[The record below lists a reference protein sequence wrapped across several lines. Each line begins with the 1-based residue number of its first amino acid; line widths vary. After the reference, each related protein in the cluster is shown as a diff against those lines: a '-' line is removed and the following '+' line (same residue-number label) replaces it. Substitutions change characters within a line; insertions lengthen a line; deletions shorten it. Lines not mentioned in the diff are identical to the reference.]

1 MHSGIVI
8 SQTDSRPMYLQ
19 IMEQIKQRILV
30 GDWQPGQEIPSIRQ
44 LAVELSVS
52 VITVKR
58 AYLELDREG
67 VIITQHGRGS
77 IVAPGV
83 DLNPRLYQEELREHI
98 EHVARLGDVL
108 GIPPGELAS
117 RVLDAAEHYSA
128 ECYSAEQGK
137 PEPSEPEP
145 IGLET
150 RSKEQV

>member
-8 SQTDSRPMYLQ
+8 SQADSRPMYLQ
-19 IMEQIKQRILV
+19 IMEQIKQRIVV
-30 GDWQPGQEIPSIRQ
+30 GEWQPGQEIPSIRQ

-83 DLNPRLYQEELREHI
+83 DLSPRLYQQELQEHI
-98 EHVARLGDVL
+98 EHVARLGEVL

-117 RVLDAAEHYSA
+117 RVFDAAER
-128 ECYSAEQGK
+128 YSAEQIK
-137 PEPSEPEP
+137 PGLSS
-145 IGLET
+145 LET
-150 RSKEQV
+150 IGKEQV